1 MHRYAPALLV
11 LAALAAAPRS
21 VAAQQAS
28 RDATLTASVDAMARL
43 SLSSL
48 TLAFADADPD
58 TVPQIPSST
67 GPIVVEAKARAFQ
80 GESITL
86 TVVAADDL
94 RSGTDVIPAS
104 ALSWTASG
112 TGFVNGTL
120 AAGIAQ
126 TVGTWTNSGVHAG
139 TLTWVLANSW
149 TYAPGTYSLTLT
161 CTLTAP

>member
-1 MHRYAPALLV
+1 MRRHVPVLLL
-11 LAALAAAPRS
+11 LAALLAAPPPA
-21 VAAQQAS
+21 AAQQNS
-28 RDATLTASVDAMARL
+28 RDATLTANVNAMARL

-58 TVPQIPSST
+58 TVPQVPSTT
-67 GPIVVEAKARAFQ
+67 GPIAVEAKARAFQ
-80 GESITL
+80 GEAITL
-86 TVVAADDL
+86 TVAADDDL

-112 TGFVNGTL
+112 PGFVSGTL
-120 AAGIAQ
+120 AVGVAQ
-126 TVGTWTNSGVHAG
+126 TVGSWANSGVHAG

-161 CTLTAP
+161 YTLTAP